1 VEQQAAELLAKGP
14 PFDPN
19 QRGLECHTAY
29 LSAGEVV
36 FVFEGPEVDVIL
48 DDMVENPFEPLIN
61 AAFAKW
67 RPLIEGTPRIARPFF
82 EWERPTGGA
91 SEPRG

>member
-14 PFDPN
+14 PFDPDE
-19 QRGLECHTAY
+19 RGLECHTAY

-48 DDMVENPFEPLIN
+48 DDMVENPFEPVIN
-61 AAFAKW
+61 AAFSKW
-67 RPLIEGTPRIARPFF
+67 RRLIDGKPRIARPVF
-82 EWERPTGGA
+82 EWHRATEET
-91 SEPRG
+91 SEQRG